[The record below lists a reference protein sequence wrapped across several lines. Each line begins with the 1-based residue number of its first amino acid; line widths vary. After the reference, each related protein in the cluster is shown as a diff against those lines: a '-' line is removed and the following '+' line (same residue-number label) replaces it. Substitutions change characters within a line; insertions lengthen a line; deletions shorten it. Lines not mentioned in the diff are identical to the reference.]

1 MAGRSCNRDVQLGYE
16 WWSGNLQILHA
27 FMLFAQDERLSTA
40 ADNTC
45 GDNRRVNGRLGK
57 LWNSVSAATKDT
69 SCERNVTKA
78 ATDQRKKCADNVCEL
93 REANRDQESQRKGN
107 DAAINMKNSSSGSSE
122 KQHDNAM
129 AALQGRRTKE
139 MQRHRHWLP

>member
-16 WWSGNLQILHA
+16 WRSGNLHLPNA
-27 FMLFAQDERLSTA
+27 FMVFAQDERLPTA

-57 LWNSVSAATKDT
+57 LWNSVSAATKDN
-69 SCERNVTKA
+69 SCECNVTKA

-93 REANRDQESQRKGN
+93 REANRDQESQGKGN
-107 DAAINMKNSSSGSSE
+107 DAASNLKNSSSGSSD
-122 KQHDNAM
+122 KQRDNAM
-129 AALQGRRTKE
+129 AALQGLGTKE
-139 MQRHRHWLP
+139 MQLQRHWLP